1 MSVLPLVITLLACAD
16 TVEQELF
23 DAELDNRDL
32 QLNALFARM
41 DALEATVSAQAD
53 VITAQDAALA
63 ALGQSLSA
71 EDDVLAARIDA
82 VEARDDAQ
90 DEALDGLDGEVAVIG
105 AAVEGLAS
113 DAEGVAGELAALDTR
128 VSEVEASVAGI
139 PRGVDLSAIE
149 ADVTDLDTRV
159 TSMESNGR
167 VWTSGGLG
175 TSGTCALVTVDVT
188 EPTTLIVAGT
198 ASADLDLTWEAMLSD
213 YYDPARSAYVS
224 GPSAPFAQLT
234 ATVIATS
241 ASGTWSDEVET
252 TAGAQNASYDGG
264 DSPWYAMPSGV
275 ASAKVQANVFSAVTL
290 PSAGTYTVRVE
301 LASSTSGSRSFS
313 YPGMGSYPVT
323 ATSLGAVT
331 VTDCNLVVIDP

>member
-1 MSVLPLVITLLACAD
+1 MSVLPLAITLLACAD
-16 TVEQELF
+16 TVEQDLF

-32 QLNALFARM
+32 QLTALSARL

-53 VITAQDAALA
+53 VITAQDAALT

-82 VEARDDAQ
+82 VEARDEAQ

-113 DAEGVAGELAALDTR
+113 DAEGVAGELAMLDTR
-128 VSEVEASVAGI
+128 VSEVETTVAGI

-198 ASADLDLTWEAMLSD
+198 ASVTTSTEARLASSYTTTNPYGSATLELTASGAGWSEHASRTVGTSSD
-213 YYDPARSAYVS
+213 RYYDGAFDTTQDVA
-224 GPSAPFAQLT
+224 L
-234 ATVIATS
+234 
-241 ASGTWSDEVET
+241 VET
-252 TAGAQNASYDGG
+252 VD
-264 DSPWYAMPSGV
+264 
-275 ASAKVQANVFSAVTL
+275 L
-290 PSAGTYTVRVE
+290 PAAGTYTIRLE
-301 LASSTSGSRSFS
+301 ATLASLARVSGSTSW
-313 YPGMGSYPVT
+313 GSYVGAGT
-323 ATSLGAVT
+323 AAL
-331 VTDCNLVVIDP
+331 TDCNLIVIDP